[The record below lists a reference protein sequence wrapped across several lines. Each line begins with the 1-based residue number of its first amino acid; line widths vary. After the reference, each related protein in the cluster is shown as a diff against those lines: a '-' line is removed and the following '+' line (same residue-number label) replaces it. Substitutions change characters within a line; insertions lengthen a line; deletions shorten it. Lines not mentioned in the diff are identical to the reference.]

1 MNKVRYGNLPGPGD
15 MEEEEERLPKDAPDH
30 EPEDFEADTRSWDK
44 WKESDFAYDPLS
56 RKGFE

>member
-1 MNKVRYGNLPGPGD
+1 